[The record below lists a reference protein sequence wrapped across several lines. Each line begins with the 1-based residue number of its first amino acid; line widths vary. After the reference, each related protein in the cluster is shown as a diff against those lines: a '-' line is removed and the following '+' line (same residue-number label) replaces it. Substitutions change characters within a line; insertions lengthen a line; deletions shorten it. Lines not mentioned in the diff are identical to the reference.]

1 MNEHGVKLICFEI
14 CGEKFAFNMTSLVEI
29 VQVQDTEITPF
40 FSSIPI
46 IRGKWNYRGDTLYI
60 IDIRDFFRLE
70 CHRIDEEHIPQSSKN
85 QREERE
91 TGDGDASQEPP
102 SKSVLVVN
110 IQERN
115 LGLLTDVVVQVV
127 SLAAFYEY
135 PSMISTLPK
144 RYFAGVAVI
153 NAELVL
159 LLAIE
164 EFVKDYEFDALF
176 GQIGESETFSHSPM
190 H

>member
-1 MNEHGVKLICFEI
+1 MQMNENGVKLVCFEI
-14 CGEKFAFNMTSLVEI
+14 CGEKFAFNMKFLVEI

-40 FSSIPI
+40 FSPIPI
-46 IRGKWNYRGDTLYI
+46 IRGKWDYRGDTVYI

-70 CHRIDEEHIPQSSKN
+70 CHSMDEEHPPLSSKN
-85 QREERE
+85 KREGRE
-91 TGDGDASQEPP
+91 AKEQS
-102 SKSVLVVN
+102 SKSVLVVD
-110 IQERN
+110 IQERK
-115 LGLLTDVVVQVV
+115 LGLLTDAVLQVV
-127 SLAAFYEY
+127 SLTVFYEY

-144 RYFAGVAVI
+144 RYFAGVTVI

-190 H
+190 R